1 MATKNNGDNS
11 GIFIILVIIALII
24 LGIEC
29 IDIHKENSKKN
40 IKYENSE

>member
-24 LGIEC
+24 FGIEC
-29 IDIHKENSKKN
+29 MDVHKENSK
-40 IKYENSE
+40 